1 MSKRIALVVASV
13 VALLLAAACE
23 PRVPADE
30 LTIELS
36 RDDDNAIVTAQAS
49 LDSEAERDAALSGS
63 DPWAVRFARL
73 DAEDERTTFEKSR
86 GTVQRVTHSMRI
98 PRRDL
103 QQVFADTNVTV
114 ALHELE
120 GLTELRFY
128 PGTSTRASRRQQEHF
143 NSALEW
149 WSAAAARYFDA
160 LHRLYSYMDAN
171 PDRVKALWAAVLGA
185 QDPAGSVLF
194 EEEQPYVDQLV
205 RSMDELLAR
214 MDEDEAQA
222 ITLAEEADLIFNPF
236 PARITVKVPNDEK
249 LIIEPVHLLDVVKSL
264 EGRWATPDPLAML
277 VREEEVTPEGLTVL
291 ERKSTLGVRANDIAE
306 ELRVRLKEPRA
317 DAIRWRD

>member
-1 MSKRIALVVASV
+1 MSKRITLV
-13 VALLLAAACE
+13 VALLLTAACE
-23 PRVPADE
+23 PRVPSDE

-36 RDDDNAIVTAQAS
+36 RDDDDAVVTAQAS
-49 LDSEAERDAALSGS
+49 LESTAERNAALSGT

-73 DAEDERTTFEKSR
+73 NAQEERTTFDKSR

-98 PRRDL
+98 HRSDL

-114 ALHELE
+114 ALHEVE
-120 GLTELRFY
+120 GVTELRFY

-143 NSALEW
+143 EASLEW
-149 WSAAAARYFDA
+149 WSAAAARYLDA

-171 PDRVKALWAAVLGA
+171 PDRVEPLWAAVLG
-185 QDPAGSVLF
+185 QRDPAAPVLF

-205 RSMDELLAR
+205 RSMDEMLAH
-214 MDEDEAQA
+214 MDQDEAQA
-222 ITLAEEADLIFNPF
+222 VTLAEEADLIFNPF

-249 LIIEPVHLLDVVKSL
+249 LVIEPVHLLDAVKSL
-264 EGRWATPDPLAML
+264 EGHWATPDPLAML
-277 VREEEVTPEGLTVL
+277 VREEELTPEGLAVM
-291 ERKSTLGVRANDIAE
+291 RRDSTLGVRANDIAE
-306 ELRVRLKEPRA
+306 ELRKRLREPRN